1 MNGIAI
7 NIIII
12 LLLSG
17 SITWLQIFFS
27 KKDNKFLGLILPAIT
42 FIGSIVM
49 VIRVISENPTY
60 QGNFSF
66 ISSNLFLANIP
77 TILLIIIYFF
87 YKNKMKKNRTL
98 D

>member
-49 VIRVISENPTY
+49 VMRVISENPTY

>member
-49 VIRVISENPTY
+49 VMRVISENPTY

-87 YKNKMKKNRTL
+87 YKNKMKKTEH
-98 D
+98 

>member
-12 LLLSG
+12 LLLFG

-49 VIRVISENPTY
+49 VMRVISENPTY

-98 D
+98 Y